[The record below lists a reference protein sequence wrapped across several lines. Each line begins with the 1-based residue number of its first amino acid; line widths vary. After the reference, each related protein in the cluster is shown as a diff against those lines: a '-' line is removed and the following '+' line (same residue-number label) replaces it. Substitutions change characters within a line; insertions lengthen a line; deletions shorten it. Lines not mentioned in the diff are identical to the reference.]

1 MKASKVAARIAAAGF
16 FLSGASALAYT
27 QEPEAVPGEYVV
39 KLKENILVSQDI
51 NVLSRGLGVTIT
63 SRIPSDN
70 IVVVKKPAFQL
81 QSSAVKSLS
90 EHPWVEIAEPN
101 YIYRI
106 KRVPNDPMLGQLW
119 GMINS
124 GQADSAKKSGV
135 PGVDIGAEQA
145 WDIQTG
151 SRDIVVAVID
161 TGINYNSA
169 DLKPNMWV
177 NEAEASGKTG
187 VDDDGNGIVDD
198 IHGAAFT
205 NKKSTGNPLDDHGH
219 GSHCAGPIGAK
230 GDDGKGIVG
239 VAWNVR
245 LMGIKFLTKDGGG
258 TLEDAIKSIDYATKM
273 GANIMSNSW
282 GGGGYSETLKAAIER
297 ANKVGILFVAAA
309 GNEAN
314 NNDAKPTYPATYSV
328 PNVLSV
334 AAVDN
339 QGRIASFSNYGKN
352 TVHVGAPGVNIYSTT
367 TTGYD
372 SWSGTSMATPHVSGI
387 AALIVSQFPKMTHLE
402 LRERIITTAKPLSGL
417 RGKVRNAGFAN
428 AYTALTNT
436 LPEPD
441 LNDPANWSTV
451 SANVASEHP
460 YKEKTRTEFQV
471 EVPGANQIALYF
483 SRFETEAKYDKLE
496 IYDSAGKLVETISGQ
511 NDNSFSQVITGS
523 SAKLVFIS
531 DDTVNKWGFEITKI
545 AYK

>member
-16 FLSGASALAYT
+16 FLSGISAIANT

-51 NVLSRGLGVTIT
+51 NILSRGLGVTIT

-70 IVVVKKPAFQL
+70 IVVVKKPVFQL
-81 QSSAVKSLS
+81 QSSAVKTLS
-90 EHPWVEIAEPN
+90 QHPWVEIAEPN

-119 GMINS
+119 GMINN
-124 GQADSAKKSGV
+124 GQADSAKKSGT
-135 PGVDIGAEQA
+135 PGIDIGAEQA

-151 SRDIVVAVID
+151 SKDIVVAVID

-177 NEAEASGKTG
+177 NEVEASGKTG
-187 VDDDGNGIVDD
+187 VDDDGNGIIDD

-219 GSHCAGPIGAK
+219 GSHCAGTIGAK

-297 ANKVGILFVAAA
+297 ANKAGILFVAAA
-309 GNEAN
+309 GNESN
-314 NNDAKPTYPATYSV
+314 NNDAKPTYPATYNV

-339 QGRIASFSNYGKN
+339 QGKIANFSNYGKN

-387 AALIVSQFPKMTHLE
+387 AALIASQFPKMTHLE
-402 LRERIITTAKPLSGL
+402 MKERIITTAKPISGL

-441 LNDPANWSTV
+441 LNDPANWPTV
-451 SANVASEHP
+451 AANVASEHP
-460 YKEKTRTEFQV
+460 YKEKTRSEFQV
-471 EVPGANQIALYF
+471 EVPGATQIALYF

-496 IYDSAGKLVETISGQ
+496 IYDSTGKLVETISGL